1 MRRTHKYGAKKT
13 KIDGHTF
20 ASLAEANYYK
30 QLKLL
35 QRAGEVIEI
44 ILQPKYEIIPSYR
57 GRNGRK
63 VPATNYIA
71 DFRVTYKDGRQ
82 EIIDV
87 KGVITPVYSLK
98 KKMFEYRYPE
108 LTITE
113 VSA

>member
-1 MRRTHKYGAKKT
+1 MRRHKYGAQKT

-20 ASLAEANYYK
+20 QSLAEANYYK

-35 QRAGEVIEI
+35 QRAGEVTDIV
-44 ILQPKYEIIPSYR
+44 LQPKYEIIPSYR

-63 VPATNYIA
+63 VSATYYIA
-71 DFRVTYKDGRQ
+71 DFLVTYKDGRQ

-87 KGVITPVYSLK
+87 KGYITPVYALK
-98 KKMFEYRYPE
+98 KKMFEYRYPD

-113 VSA
+113 VS